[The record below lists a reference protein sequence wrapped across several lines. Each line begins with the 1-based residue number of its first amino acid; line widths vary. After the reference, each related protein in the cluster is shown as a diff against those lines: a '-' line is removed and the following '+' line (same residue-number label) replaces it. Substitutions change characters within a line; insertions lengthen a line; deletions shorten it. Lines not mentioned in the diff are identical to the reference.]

1 MFEIGDKVICTGWDD
16 LYKKQGYNILEVCG
30 FKINEHLTIIDIMDN
45 LLIFDNPSGQYADRI
60 CLEMKLFNSVSSIRD
75 NKLLTILN

>member
-16 LYKKQGYNILEVCG
+16 LHRRNGYNILEVCG
-30 FKINEHLTIIDIMDN
+30 FKRNEHLTIIDIMDN
-45 LLIFDNPSGQYADRI
+45 LLIFDNPSGQYADKI
-60 CLEMKLFNSVSSIRD
+60 CLEIEHFNSVSTIRD